1 MMHYYKKNIGDYHTK
16 AGRLNMLQHGAY
28 TLLMDSCYDREE
40 FPTLEQAIDW
50 TWASTTEEVE
60 AVKFVLSKF
69 FTLVDGVYIQ
79 ERIEEEI
86 EKYHKNAKTNQRI
99 AIERETKRREKR
111 TNRAKTVNE
120 SQAEADEPPPNQEP
134 ITKNQEPITKNQDQ
148 DIKRS
153 MSALADLDSVNE
165 VFEHWR
171 MVMGKQSNSALN
183 AKRSKAIRARLA
195 EGYSVEYIKTAILG
209 CSLTPHNMGRNDNGK
224 RYDDIELICRNGC
237 NLERF
242 ANNASHQHQPV
253 RLCGEAAEK
262 TMNNLAN
269 LELR

>member
-1 MMHYYKKNIGDYHTK
+1 MANFLRVTNWESLQHYKDRTPPWIKLHNELLESYEFECLPDASKAHLLCIWLLASRTNNKINADPRWIARKIGANSPVDIDVLVN
-16 AGRLNMLQHGAY
+16 AGFLQVIQEVTQSEHNASKMLQKAEQ
-28 TLLMDSCYDREE
+28 DAIPEREGE
-40 FPTLEQAIDW
+40 
-50 TWASTTEEVE
+50 
-60 AVKFVLSKF
+60 
-69 FTLVDGVYIQ
+69 G
-79 ERIEEEI
+79 ER
-86 EKYHKNAKTNQRI
+86 
-99 AIERETKRREKR
+99 ERETEKREKR
-111 TNRAKTVNE
+111 SLSAK
-120 SQAEADEPPPNQEP
+120 AD
-134 ITKNQEPITKNQDQ
+134 
-148 DIKRS
+148 S
-153 MSALADLDSVNE
+153 GSVKE

-171 MVMGKQSNSALN
+171 SVMGKSSNAALN
-183 AKRSKAIRARLA
+183 EKRSKAIKGRLA
-195 EGYSVEYIKTAILG
+195 EGYSVDYIKTAILG